1 MSVVKILYTIFGE
14 FIFKEDITMKRNN
27 ITAQAMPLVGKKLR
41 DIASAINA
49 GNLSVLEKINMHS
62 NVVTMK
68 YIEDDTQEIRNVNVI
83 EIGFPVQLCVN
94 FYM

>member
-1 MSVVKILYTIFGE
+1 MY
-14 FIFKEDITMKRNN
+14 
-27 ITAQAMPLVGKKLR
+27 
-41 DIASAINA
+41 
-49 GNLSVLEKINMHS
+49 S

>member
-1 MSVVKILYTIFGE
+1 
-14 FIFKEDITMKRNN
+14 MKRKN
-27 ITAQAMPLVGKKLR
+27 IIANTMPLVGKKWG

-49 GNLSVLEKINMHS
+49 GNLSVLKKINMHS
-62 NVVTMK
+62 NIVTMK

-83 EIGFPVQLCVN
+83 EIGLPVQLCVN

>member
-1 MSVVKILYTIFGE
+1 
-14 FIFKEDITMKRNN
+14 MKRNN
-27 ITAQAMPLVGKKLR
+27 VSANTMPLVGKKLK

-62 NVVTMK
+62 NIVTMK

-83 EIGFPVQLCVN
+83 EIGLPVQLCVN
-94 FYM
+94 FYR

>member
-1 MSVVKILYTIFGE
+1 
-14 FIFKEDITMKRNN
+14 MKRNN

-41 DIASAINA
+41 DIASTINA

-62 NVVTMK
+62 NIVTMK

-83 EIGFPVQLCVN
+83 EIGLPVQLCVN